1 VGISIIATNQWQD
14 EDRRDGRQWFPFSS
28 TMIKV
33 VSRQWKIIIG
43 SK

>member
-14 EDRRDGRQWFPFSS
+14 EDRRDGRQWFPFFFR
-28 TMIKV
+28 MMKGMY
-33 VSRQWKIIIG
+33 REWKITIG